1 MDKVKVYISGKISGL
16 PEQEYKERF
25 AQAEASLTAKGYEV
39 TNPLKNGVASGEHW
53 KTQMKADINLLLDC
67 EAIYMLENWE
77 KSEGATLER
86 HIATALGMF
95 VIYEREP
102 KHRDI
107 KKAINAAMGVTF
119 KTIAEDSRNRWHV
132 YARMIY
138 AHHAK
143 KQNQPIKQI
152 AEETRHDESTI
163 AYYLRRYDGEYKF
176 NREFRAA
183 AEKVATLL
191 SKKLQQE
198 G

>member
-1 MDKVKVYISGKISGL
+1 MNGRIYIAGAENAEEYAKTARKLRKKGWEVIDPPHGL
-16 PEQEYKERF
+16 APELQ
-25 AQAEASLTAKGYEV
+25 AQAHVITLTYC
-39 TNPLKNGVASGEHW
+39 T
-53 KTQMKADINLLLDC
+53 
-67 EAIYMLENWE
+67 AIYLTSKWEYSEEPPALLAVARLLE
-77 KSEGATLER
+77 L
-86 HIATALGMF
+86 I
-95 VIYEREP
+95 VIYEQEPRNRE
-102 KHRDI
+102 I
-107 KKAINAAMGVTF
+107 KTAIESAMGVTF

-176 NREFRAA
+176 NRDFRAA

-191 SKKLQQE
+191 SKKYSIPSDIE
-198 G
+198 